1 MPRPNTISGNMRERQ
16 HTFRR
21 NIRFRHWIRKAY
33 AAFASIGVCVSIGQ
47 LRKNVTERA
56 LCKQQT
62 PITSVTTDSPAKDMP
77 QRETDTAPAPD
88 VWQELLTQLLQPRP
102 TTTVCQSGK
111 AEHYNKNIYTSPT
124 RLGEV
129 EPRPYIQSKTCR
141 GGALLRPKC
150 YNNPQSL

>member
-62 PITSVTTDSPAKDMP
+62 PITSVTTDSPAKDIP

-88 VWQELLTQLLQPRP
+88 VWQELLIQLHPFQR
-102 TTTVCQSGK
+102 TIVCQSGK
-111 AEHYNKNIYTSPT
+111 AGHLNKKFYTSPT
-124 RLGEV
+124 HLGGV
-129 EPRPYIQSKTCR
+129 EPRPYRHSMTCR

-150 YNNPQSL
+150 YNNPQPL